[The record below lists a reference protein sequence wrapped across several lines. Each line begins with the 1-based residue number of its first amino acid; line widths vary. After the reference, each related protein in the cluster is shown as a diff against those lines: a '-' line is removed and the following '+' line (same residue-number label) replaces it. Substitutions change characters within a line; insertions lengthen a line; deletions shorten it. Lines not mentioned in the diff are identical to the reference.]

1 MLSISKVNF
10 DNLSIL
16 ALNRFELIK
25 ARIELMKKAASI
37 YQDLDLE
44 TWDFFISVKMIE
56 DSEKQ
61 G

>member
-44 TWDFFISVKMIE
+44 T
-56 DSEKQ
+56 
-61 G
+61 